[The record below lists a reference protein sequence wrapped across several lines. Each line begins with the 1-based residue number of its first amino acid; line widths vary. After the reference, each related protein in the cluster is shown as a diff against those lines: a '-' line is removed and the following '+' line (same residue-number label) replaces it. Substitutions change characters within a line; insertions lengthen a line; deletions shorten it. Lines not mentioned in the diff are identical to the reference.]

1 MFNPIKNTA
10 MKANTGNIRKSLRF
24 GMALAAMLISVNLI
38 AQEVN
43 FNLVNGVVKDSKT
56 KERVVFATITVP
68 GTNIGTVA
76 NSDGEFTLK
85 VPKTVKSAEFEISHL
100 GYQNK
105 RFPIVNGTS
114 GKGKEYLIDPAS
126 LEIKAIVV
134 RPLDA
139 RKIVEG
145 AIGNVDKNYSENPV
159 SLTAFYRETIKQR
172 RDYISI
178 AEAVAEIYKAPYRY
192 TIETDKVK
200 ILKGRRGD
208 NVKKADT
215 LMVKM
220 QGGPHVSLYLDVIK
234 YPDLLLNKED
244 MDYYDYEV
252 ADVVNIDDEANY
264 IINFKPRA
272 TAEFPLFF
280 GKLYIN
286 VESLAITM
294 AEFSMDISDSQKAAQ
309 VFVRKKPAGLIF
321 EPTGTNYLVTYKKVD
336 NKYYLNYM
344 RSEIKF
350 RADWR
355 KRIFKT
361 YYTIMSE
368 MAITERNFDNVNK
381 ISFKESF
388 KPNLVLADKVNE
400 YFDENYWGDYN
411 TIEPDESIQSAI
423 NKFNRRFRKQ

>member
-1 MFNPIKNTA
+1 MYT
-10 MKANTGNIRKSLRF
+10 NTGNIRKSLRF
-24 GMALAAMLISVNLI
+24 GMALAAMLFAANLI

-43 FNLVNGVVKDSKT
+43 YNLVNGVVKDSRT

-68 GTNIGTVA
+68 GTTIGTVA

-85 VPKTVKSAEFEISHL
+85 VPKTAKSAEFEISHL

-126 LEIKAIVV
+126 VEIKAIVV

-145 AIGNVDKNYSENPV
+145 AIDNVDKNYSENPV
-159 SLTAFYRETIKQR
+159 GLTAFYRETIKQR

-178 AEAVAEIYKAPYRY
+178 AEAVAEIYKAPYKY
-192 TIETDKVK
+192 SIESDKVK
-200 ILKGRRGD
+200 ILKGRRGN

-220 QGGPHVSLYLDVIK
+220 QGGPHVSLFLDVIK
-234 YPDLLLNKED
+234 YPDLMLNKED
-244 MDYYDYEV
+244 MEYYDYEV
-252 ADVVNIDDEANY
+252 ADVVNIDNEANY
-264 IINFKPRA
+264 IINFKPR
-272 TAEFPLFF
+272 TVAEFPLFQ

-286 VESLAITM
+286 VETLALTM
-294 AEFSMDISDSQKAAQ
+294 AEFSMDISDPQKAAQ

-368 MAITERNFDNVNK
+368 MAITERNFENVNK
-381 ISFKESF
+381 IPFKESF